1 MKKRIIILVIIILL
15 IAIAGYIGIQH
26 VAPYAVLQ
34 PPRITPE
41 ILRQHRTKI
50 IPADYGLQAAA
61 FDVQATDSIL
71 LKGWYIQ
78 ANRDSSKATIIMLHG
93 IASCKE
99 HQLGAAKMLAN
110 SGFNTI
116 VYDSRAHGESGGQF
130 CTYGYYEKHDLSAII
145 DAAQQRFGSDQRFAV
160 WGNSFGGA
168 VALQAM
174 AVEPR
179 ISCGIVESTFAAFP
193 ETARDYMARVTGIGF
208 RFISDAALQRAGE
221 IANFQPFT
229 IHPEISARQIKQ
241 PILLIHGDADEKI
254 SIAYGRRIFLN
265 LASPKKEWYPVS
277 GADHHGLWQA
287 GGNQYKEKV
296 FSFFQKHLNND

>member
-1 MKKRIIILVIIILL
+1 MKKRIIILAITITFT
-15 IAIAGYIGIQH
+15 AIAGYIGIQH
-26 VAPYAVLQ
+26 VAPYALLQ

-41 ILRQHRTKI
+41 KLRQHRDKI
-50 IPADYGLQAAA
+50 TPADYGLRASL
-61 FDVQATDSIL
+61 FDVQVADSIL
-71 LKGWYIQ
+71 LKGWYIR
-78 ANRDSSKATIIMLHG
+78 ANGDSSKATIIILHG

-99 HQLGAAKMLAN
+99 HQLGVAEMLAD
-110 SGFNTI
+110 SGYNAI
-116 VYDSRAHGESGGQF
+116 IYDSRAHGESGGRF

-145 DAAQQRFGSDQRFAV
+145 DAAQQRFGNEQRFAV

-179 ISCGIVESTFAAFP
+179 ISSGIVESTFAAFP

-221 IANFQPFT
+221 LANFQPFT
-229 IHPEISARQIKQ
+229 IHPELSAREIFQ

-254 SIAYGRRIFLN
+254 SIDYGRRIFNN
-265 LASPKKEWYPVS
+265 LASPDKEWYPVS
-277 GADHHGLWQA
+277 GADHHGLWKA
-287 GGNQYKEKV
+287 GGDQYKAKV
-296 FSFFQKHLNND
+296 FDFFQKHLNNN